1 MSTAARPDPQRA
13 AASAEHLDGDDDGA
27 VAPPPP
33 APVKAGTSGS
43 CEGLTPEGRTRLD
56 HLENELDRLVRALA
70 TDSNSGSDGSDVDGL
85 MGSSSRSSSE
95 YDSDSD
101 NDDET
106 GTTNDNYVPN
116 GSDHTER
123 PRPQVSL
130 FPSDLGGDDMMDAV
144 EELLSSSAE
153 AATSRCNVS
162 STTTTTTTTAKF
174 TLSGKKI
181 TFLTVTELHK
191 EKRRLKRR
199 LRELKRSG
207 QKAADGTCSSHGDNA
222 DHYYDMYR
230 AITEQ
235 IAVLE
240 WRELMEQTGDDGRFA
255 DTDDALRAA
264 SDNSAGSFAAAAIA
278 GITPRG
284 KQQSDLIRIVEEDD
298 ECEADDGSGFNVN
311 AFDDSDSDAGDDDGG
326 DDDSSGVDT
335 DTDSD
340 DSYLFDFNDDLEH
353 ADGDGLVLGRKGS
366 DDHKHNILN
375 VSSPSNLKAR
385 GGEAI
390 SLFDEHFSSDLFSPF
405 TSPPSP
411 IKTSPPAVV
420 ESESPLMP
428 RKLFDGSSGAAYNTT
443 GATVSDA
450 KSNDAD
456 SFSQEGSINGPTFDV
471 CTMKDTAE
479 KRPSSDADE
488 TGSTFITEDDTVAHA
503 SDLLDFYPCSKDE
516 EDDPNSPDALL
527 RKSWDPQIGGFHA
540 ATSPINCGDA
550 RQGLIGGTANMQP
563 LLTPLPTCRPRVSGT
578 AKISLKNLASIA
590 RGAKKEG
597 NDTTIDRE
605 TMKYLR
611 GRSNT
616 GSKKYSK
623 VVEETDQ
630 ELNYEIGNITKSEDE
645 KT

>member
-33 APVKAGTSGS
+33 APAKAGTSS

-95 YDSDSD
+95 YDSD

-116 GSDHTER
+116 ASDHTE
-123 PRPQVSL
+123 PPHPQVGL
-130 FPSDLGGDDMMDAV
+130 FSSNLGGDDMMDAV
-144 EELLSSSAE
+144 EELLSSSA
-153 AATSRCNVS
+153 AAAAASRCNVS
-162 STTTTTTTTAKF
+162 STTTTTTTAKF

-181 TFLTVTELHK
+181 TFLTVAELHK

-207 QKAADGTCSSHGDNA
+207 QKAEDGTCNSHGDNA

-240 WRELMEQTGDDGRFA
+240 WRELTEQTGDDGRFV

-264 SDNSAGSFAAAAIA
+264 SDNSAGSFAAAARA

-284 KQQSDLIRIVEEDD
+284 KQESDLIRIVEEDD
-298 ECEADDGSGFNVN
+298 ECEADDGSGANAN
-311 AFDDSDSDAGDDDGG
+311 AFDDSDSDAGDDEDGG
-326 DDDSSGVDT
+326 DDDSSGVGA

-353 ADGDGLVLGRKGS
+353 ENGDGLVLDREGS
-366 DDHKHNILN
+366 DDHKHSILD
-375 VSSPSNLKAR
+375 VSSPSYLKAQ
-385 GGEAI
+385 GGEAT
-390 SLFDEHFSSDLFSPF
+390 SFFDEHFSSDLFSPF

-411 IKTSPPAVV
+411 IKTSPSAVV
-420 ESESPLMP
+420 ESESPLVP
-428 RKLFDGSSGAAYNTT
+428 RKLFDGSSGAACNTT
-443 GATVSDA
+443 GTRPTVSDT
-450 KSNDAD
+450 KSTDVD
-456 SFSQEGSINGPTFDV
+456 SLSQEGSINGPPFDV
-471 CTMKDTAE
+471 CTMKNAAE

-488 TGSTFITEDDTVAHA
+488 TGSTFITEDDTITHA
-503 SDLLDFYPCSKDE
+503 SDLLDLYPCSKDE
-516 EDDPNSPDALL
+516 DDDPNSPDLL
-527 RKSWDPQIGGFHA
+527 LEKSWDPQIGGFHV
-540 ATSPINCGDA
+540 ATSPINCGDG
-550 RQGLIGGTANMQP
+550 RQCLVGGTADIQQ
-563 LLTPLPTCRPRVSGT
+563 PLPTCWPRVAGT
-578 AKISLKNLASIA
+578 TKFTLKNLASIA
-590 RGAKKEG
+590 RGARKQG
-597 NDTTIDRE
+597 NDITIDRE

-611 GRSNT
+611 GRTNT

-623 VVEETDQ
+623 VVEETDC
-630 ELNYEIGNITKSEDE
+630 YEIGNITNSEDE

>member
-33 APVKAGTSGS
+33 APAKAGTSS

-85 MGSSSRSSSE
+85 MGSRSRSSSE
-95 YDSDSD
+95 YDSD

-116 GSDHTER
+116 ASDHTEP
-123 PRPQVSL
+123 PRPQVGLLS
-130 FPSDLGGDDMMDAV
+130 SDLGGDDMMDAV

-153 AATSRCNVS
+153 AAASRNVS

-207 QKAADGTCSSHGDNA
+207 QKAADGTCNSHGDNA

-240 WRELMEQTGDDGRFA
+240 WRELTEQTGDDGRFV

-264 SDNSAGSFAAAAIA
+264 SDNSAGSFAAAARA

-298 ECEADDGSGFNVN
+298 ECEADDGSGANAN
-311 AFDDSDSDAGDDDGG
+311 AFDDSDSDAGDDEDGG
-326 DDDSSGVDT
+326 DDDSSGVDA

-340 DSYLFDFNDDLEH
+340 DSYLFDFNDDLGHEN
-353 ADGDGLVLGRKGS
+353 GDGLVLDREDS
-366 DDHKHNILN
+366 DDHKHSILN
-375 VSSPSNLKAR
+375 VSSPLKVQ
-385 GGEAI
+385 GGEAT

-411 IKTSPPAVV
+411 IKTSPSAVV

-428 RKLFDGSSGAAYNTT
+428 RKLFDGSSGAASNTT
-443 GATVSDA
+443 GTTVSDT
-450 KSNDAD
+450 KCTDAD
-456 SFSQEGSINGPTFDV
+456 SLSQEGSINGPPFDV
-471 CTMKDTAE
+471 CTMKNAAE

-488 TGSTFITEDDTVAHA
+488 TGSTFITEDDTITHT
-503 SDLLDFYPCSKDE
+503 SDLLDLYPCSKDE
-516 EDDPNSPDALL
+516 DDDPHSPDALL
-527 RKSWDPQIGGFHA
+527 KKSWDPQIGGFHV
-540 ATSPINCGDA
+540 ATSPLNFDDG
-550 RQGLIGGTANMQP
+550 RQCLVGGTANMQ
-563 LLTPLPTCRPRVSGT
+563 PLPTCRPRVSGT
-578 AKISLKNLASIA
+578 AKFSLKNLASIA
-590 RGAKKEG
+590 RGAKKQG

-611 GRSNT
+611 GRTNT

-630 ELNYEIGNITKSEDE
+630 TLLRDREHHQIGR
-645 KT
+645 

>member
-33 APVKAGTSGS
+33 APAKAGTSS

-85 MGSSSRSSSE
+85 MGSRSRSSSE
-95 YDSDSD
+95 YDSD

-116 GSDHTER
+116 ASDHTEP
-123 PRPQVSL
+123 PRPQVGLLS
-130 FPSDLGGDDMMDAV
+130 SDLGGDDMMDAV

-153 AATSRCNVS
+153 AAASRNVS
-162 STTTTTTTTAKF
+162 STTTTTTTTTTAKF

-191 EKRRLKRR
+191 EKRRLKHR

-207 QKAADGTCSSHGDNA
+207 QKAADSTCNSHGDNA

-240 WRELMEQTGDDGRFA
+240 WRELTEQTGDDGRFV

-264 SDNSAGSFAAAAIA
+264 SDNSAGSFAAAARA

-298 ECEADDGSGFNVN
+298 ECEADDGSGANAN
-311 AFDDSDSDAGDDDGG
+311 AFDDSDSDAGDDEDGG
-326 DDDSSGVDT
+326 DDDSSGVDA

-340 DSYLFDFNDDLEH
+340 DSYLFDFNDDLGHEN
-353 ADGDGLVLGRKGS
+353 GDGLVLDREGN
-366 DDHKHNILN
+366 DDYKHSILN
-375 VSSPSNLKAR
+375 ISSPLKVQ
-385 GGEAI
+385 GGEAT

-411 IKTSPPAVV
+411 IKTSPSAVV

-428 RKLFDGSSGAAYNTT
+428 RKLFDGSSGAASNTT
-443 GATVSDA
+443 GTTVSDT
-450 KSNDAD
+450 KSTDAD
-456 SFSQEGSINGPTFDV
+456 SLSQEGSINGSPFDV
-471 CTMKDTAE
+471 CTMKNAAE

-488 TGSTFITEDDTVAHA
+488 TGSTFITEDDTITHT
-503 SDLLDFYPCSKDE
+503 SDLLDLYPCSKDE
-516 EDDPNSPDALL
+516 DDDPHSPDALL
-527 RKSWDPQIGGFHA
+527 KKSWDPQIGGFHV
-540 ATSPINCGDA
+540 ATSPLNCGDG
-550 RQGLIGGTANMQP
+550 RQCLVGGTANMQ
-563 LLTPLPTCRPRVSGT
+563 PLPTCRPRVSGT
-578 AKISLKNLASIA
+578 AKFSLKNLASIA
-590 RGAKKEG
+590 RGAKKQG

-611 GRSNT
+611 GRTNT

-630 ELNYEIGNITKSEDE
+630 TLLRDREHHQIGR
-645 KT
+645 

>member
-33 APVKAGTSGS
+33 APAKAGTSS

-95 YDSDSD
+95 YGSD

-116 GSDHTER
+116 ASDHTEP
-123 PRPQVSL
+123 PRPQVGLLS
-130 FPSDLGGDDMMDAV
+130 SDLGGDDMMDAV

-153 AATSRCNVS
+153 AAASRNVS
-162 STTTTTTTTAKF
+162 STTTTTTTTTTAKF

-207 QKAADGTCSSHGDNA
+207 QKAADGTCNSHGDNA

-240 WRELMEQTGDDGRFA
+240 WRELTEQTGDDGRFV
-255 DTDDALRAA
+255 DIDDALRAA
-264 SDNSAGSFAAAAIA
+264 SDNSAGSFAAAARA

-298 ECEADDGSGFNVN
+298 ECEADDGSGANAN
-311 AFDDSDSDAGDDDGG
+311 AFDDSDSDAGDDEDGG
-326 DDDSSGVDT
+326 DDDSSGVDA

-340 DSYLFDFNDDLEH
+340 DSYLFDFNDDLGHEN
-353 ADGDGLVLGRKGS
+353 GDGLVLDREGN
-366 DDHKHNILN
+366 DDYKHSILN
-375 VSSPSNLKAR
+375 ISSPLKVQ
-385 GGEAI
+385 GGEAT

-411 IKTSPPAVV
+411 IKTSPSAVV

-428 RKLFDGSSGAAYNTT
+428 RKLFDGSSGAASNTT
-443 GATVSDA
+443 GTTVSDT
-450 KSNDAD
+450 KCTDAD
-456 SFSQEGSINGPTFDV
+456 SLSQEGSINRPPFDV
-471 CTMKDTAE
+471 CTMKNAAE

-488 TGSTFITEDDTVAHA
+488 TGSTFITEDDTITHT
-503 SDLLDFYPCSKDE
+503 SDLLDLYPCSKDE
-516 EDDPNSPDALL
+516 DDDPHSPDALL
-527 RKSWDPQIGGFHA
+527 KKSWDPQIGGFHV
-540 ATSPINCGDA
+540 ATSPLNFGDG
-550 RQGLIGGTANMQP
+550 RQCLVGGTANMQ
-563 LLTPLPTCRPRVSGT
+563 PLPTCRPRVSGT
-578 AKISLKNLASIA
+578 AKFSLKNLASIA
-590 RGAKKEG
+590 RGAKKQG

-611 GRSNT
+611 GRTNT

-630 ELNYEIGNITKSEDE
+630 TLLRDREHHQIGR
-645 KT
+645 

>member
-1 MSTAARPDPQRA
+1 
-13 AASAEHLDGDDDGA
+13 
-27 VAPPPP
+27 
-33 APVKAGTSGS
+33 
-43 CEGLTPEGRTRLD
+43 
-56 HLENELDRLVRALA
+56 
-70 TDSNSGSDGSDVDGL
+70 
-85 MGSSSRSSSE
+85 
-95 YDSDSD
+95 
-101 NDDET
+101 
-106 GTTNDNYVPN
+106 
-116 GSDHTER
+116 
-123 PRPQVSL
+123 
-130 FPSDLGGDDMMDAV
+130 MMDAV

-153 AATSRCNVS
+153 AAASRNVS

-207 QKAADGTCSSHGDNA
+207 QKAADGTCNSHGDNA

-240 WRELMEQTGDDGRFA
+240 WRELTEQTGDDGRFV

-264 SDNSAGSFAAAAIA
+264 SDNSAGSFAAAARA

-298 ECEADDGSGFNVN
+298 ECEADDGSGANAN
-311 AFDDSDSDAGDDDGG
+311 AFDDSDSDAGDDEDGG
-326 DDDSSGVDT
+326 DDDSSGVDA

-340 DSYLFDFNDDLEH
+340 DSYLFDFNDDLGHEN
-353 ADGDGLVLGRKGS
+353 GDGLVLDREDS
-366 DDHKHNILN
+366 DDHKHSILN
-375 VSSPSNLKAR
+375 VSSPLKVQ
-385 GGEAI
+385 GGEAT

-411 IKTSPPAVV
+411 IKTSPSAVV

-428 RKLFDGSSGAAYNTT
+428 RKLFDGSSGAASNTT
-443 GATVSDA
+443 GTTVSDT
-450 KSNDAD
+450 KSTDAD
-456 SFSQEGSINGPTFDV
+456 SLSQEGSINGPPFDV
-471 CTMKDTAE
+471 CTMKNAAE

-488 TGSTFITEDDTVAHA
+488 TGSTFITEDDTITHT
-503 SDLLDFYPCSKDE
+503 SDLLDLYPCSKDE
-516 EDDPNSPDALL
+516 DDDPHSPDALL
-527 RKSWDPQIGGFHA
+527 KKSWDPQIGGFHV
-540 ATSPINCGDA
+540 ATSPLNFDDG
-550 RQGLIGGTANMQP
+550 RQCLVGGTANMQ
-563 LLTPLPTCRPRVSGT
+563 PLPTCRPRVSGT
-578 AKISLKNLASIA
+578 AKFSLKNLASIA
-590 RGAKKEG
+590 RGAKKQG

-611 GRSNT
+611 GRTNT

-630 ELNYEIGNITKSEDE
+630 TLLRDREHHQIGR
-645 KT
+645 

>member
-1 MSTAARPDPQRA
+1 MSTAARPDPQQA

-33 APVKAGTSGS
+33 APAKAGTSS

-95 YDSDSD
+95 YDSD

-116 GSDHTER
+116 ASDHTEP
-123 PRPQVSL
+123 PRPQVGLLS
-130 FPSDLGGDDMMDAV
+130 SDLGGDDMMDAV

-153 AATSRCNVS
+153 AAASRNVS
-162 STTTTTTTTAKF
+162 STTTTTTTTTTTAKF

-207 QKAADGTCSSHGDNA
+207 QKAADGTCNSHGDNA

-240 WRELMEQTGDDGRFA
+240 WRELTEQTGDDGRFV

-264 SDNSAGSFAAAAIA
+264 SDNSAGSFAAAARA

-298 ECEADDGSGFNVN
+298 ECEADDGSGANAN
-311 AFDDSDSDAGDDDGG
+311 AFDDSDSDAGDDEDGG
-326 DDDSSGVDT
+326 DDDSSGVDA

-340 DSYLFDFNDDLEH
+340 DSYLFDFNDDLGHEN
-353 ADGDGLVLGRKGS
+353 GDGLVLDREGS
-366 DDHKHNILN
+366 DDHKHSILN
-375 VSSPSNLKAR
+375 ISSPLKVQ
-385 GGEAI
+385 GGEAT

-411 IKTSPPAVV
+411 IKTSPSAVV

-428 RKLFDGSSGAAYNTT
+428 RKLFDGSSGAASNTT
-443 GATVSDA
+443 GTTVSDT
-450 KSNDAD
+450 KSTDAD
-456 SFSQEGSINGPTFDV
+456 SLSQEGSINGPPFDV
-471 CTMKDTAE
+471 CTMKNAAE

-488 TGSTFITEDDTVAHA
+488 TGSTFITEDDTITHT
-503 SDLLDFYPCSKDE
+503 SDLLDLYPCSKDE
-516 EDDPNSPDALL
+516 DDDPHSPDALL
-527 RKSWDPQIGGFHA
+527 KKSWDPQIGGFHV
-540 ATSPINCGDA
+540 ATSPLNCGDG
-550 RQGLIGGTANMQP
+550 RQCLVGGTANMQ
-563 LLTPLPTCRPRVSGT
+563 PLPTCRPRVSGT
-578 AKISLKNLASIA
+578 AKLSLKNIASIA
-590 RGAKKEG
+590 RGGKKQG

-611 GRSNT
+611 GRTNT

-630 ELNYEIGNITKSEDE
+630 TLLRDREHHQIGR
-645 KT
+645 